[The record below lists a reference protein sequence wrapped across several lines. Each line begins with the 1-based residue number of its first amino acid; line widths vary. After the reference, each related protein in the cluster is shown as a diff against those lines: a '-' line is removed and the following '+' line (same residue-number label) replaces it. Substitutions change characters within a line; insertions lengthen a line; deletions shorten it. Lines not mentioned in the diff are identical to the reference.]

1 MGIAVTLVDNSAPS
15 GLPISSTN
23 PLPMSSAAYPSG
35 ATPLSAGSGNVANA
49 SAAATLTSAT
59 GKTAY
64 ITGFQVTGSGATAG
78 LPVTVT
84 VAGLLGGTRSFT
96 YSDAV
101 GALVLNSP
109 LLVNFPYPIPASATN
124 TNIVVTCP
132 ALGAGN
138 TNNTVNAQGFY
149 L

>member
-49 SAAATLTSAT
+49 SAVATLTPAS

-64 ITGFQVTGSGATAG
+64 ITGFQISGAGATVA
-78 LPVTVT
+78 LPVSVT
-84 VAGLLGGTRSFT
+84 VVGLLGGTRTFT
-96 YSDAV
+96 HTAV
-101 GALVLNSP
+101 AGALLANTP
-109 LLVNFPYPIPASATN
+109 LLVNFPYPIPASAVD

>member
-1 MGIAVTLVDNSAPS
+1 MGLAVTLVDNSAPS
-15 GLPISSTN
+15 GLPISSAN

-49 SAAATLTSAT
+49 SAVATLTPAS

-64 ITGFQVTGSGATAG
+64 ITGFQISGAGATVA
-78 LPVTVT
+78 LPVSVT
-84 VAGLLGGTRSFT
+84 VVGLLGGTRTFT
-96 YSDAV
+96 YTAIA
-101 GALVLNSP
+101 GALLANTP
-109 LLVNFPYPIPASATN
+109 LLVNFPYPIPASAVD